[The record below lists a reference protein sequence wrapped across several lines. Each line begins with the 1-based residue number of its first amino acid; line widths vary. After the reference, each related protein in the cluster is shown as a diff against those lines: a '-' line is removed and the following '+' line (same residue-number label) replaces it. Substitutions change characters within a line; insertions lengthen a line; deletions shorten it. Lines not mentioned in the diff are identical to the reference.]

1 MPTKVGLEFVDRARE
16 IAKDIVTGD
25 AAKLPGMRECD
36 VRVEIGVGKGAVSEN
51 GNVKRA
57 GEDYGF
63 SLGVH
68 ALAGN
73 GTLASGYAGKQ
84 LGTAD
89 TDRFHAVV
97 REAIETAHAR
107 AVASASAKRRVQG
120 RFGALGKSIAS
131 LEWAPVRIDQKTIPA
146 TYHIDPQSVSLA
158 KVQEATL
165 EASRLVSG
173 LESSIVYN
181 VVGASTSVIREL
193 FVGSEGID
201 IDNTYAQTEAIVFV
215 VARGP
220 SGNLEFYDSL
230 GHQRGWEILES
241 GVRSGP
247 IQDPGL
253 LDFARQLG
261 NDATQTAAAPPMK
274 TTDGPVTV
282 VVDPHFAAL
291 VAHEIIGHPS
301 ELDRAL
307 KYETA
312 YAGRSWFLKRPGE
325 DMRGKQVGSPKL
337 TAFSDPTIEGF
348 GHYLY
353 DHEGTP
359 AKRAYHIRNGVYEE
373 FVNNR
378 QTAALFGVEPNGSC
392 RATDA
397 TFVPLIRMSNTTIA
411 PGSDDPARI
420 MKEVDHGYYIS
431 GHRIP
436 SIAESRENFR
446 ISAMKVYEIRNGELG
461 QLYRD
466 GGVMADTKDFF
477 MSIDAVG
484 TDWRLY
490 AVPNCGKGQPM
501 QAKRMSNGGPT
512 IRGRAV
518 VTGASA

>member
-1 MPTKVGLEFVDRARE
+1 MRVGIEFLDRART
-16 IAKDIVTGD
+16 IAREVVTGYG
-25 AAKLPGMRECD
+25 AKLPHMRECD
-36 VRVEIGVGKGAVSEN
+36 VRIEIGVGKGAVAEN

-63 SLGVH
+63 AIGVH
-68 ALAGN
+68 ALAGK
-73 GTLASGYAGKQ
+73 GALASGYVGKQ
-84 LGTAD
+84 LGTSD
-89 TDRFHAVV
+89 VDRFD
-97 REAIETAHAR
+97 AIVKESLVIAHAR
-107 AVASASAKRRVQG
+107 AVASADAKQRVKS
-120 RFGALGKSIAS
+120 RFTAAGSSIAS

-146 TYHIDPQSVSLA
+146 TYRVDPMSVALG

-165 EASRLVSG
+165 DGSKLIGG
-173 LESSIVYN
+173 LDRSVVYN
-181 VVGASTSVIREL
+181 VVGASTSIIREL

-215 VARGP
+215 VAHGP
-220 SGNLEFYDSL
+220 NGNLEFYDSL
-230 GHQRGWEILES
+230 GHQRGWEILEE
-241 GVRSGP
+241 GIDSGP
-247 IQDPGL
+247 IQQPGL
-253 LDFARQLG
+253 HDFARQLG
-261 NDATQTAAAPPMK
+261 KDAVETCAAPPMK

-291 VAHEIIGHPS
+291 ISHEIIGHPS

-312 YAGRSWFLKRPGE
+312 YAGRSWFLKAIG
-325 DMRGKQVGSPKL
+325 DDLRGKQVGSPKL

-378 QTAALFGVEPNGSC
+378 QTAALFGVQPNGSC

-397 TFVPLIRMSNTTIA
+397 TFVPLIRMTNTTIA
-411 PGSDDPARI
+411 AGSDDPARI
-420 MKEVDHGYYIS
+420 LAEVDHGYYIA

-446 ISAMKVYEIRNGELG
+446 ISAMKVFEIKNGQLG

-466 GGVMADTKDFF
+466 GGIMADTRDFF
-477 MSIDAVG
+477 MSIDAMG
-484 TDWRLY
+484 NDWRLY
-490 AVPNCGKGQPM
+490 PVPNCGKGQPM

-512 IRGRAV
+512 FRGRAV
-518 VTGASA
+518 VTGASS

>member
-1 MPTKVGLEFVDRARE
+1 MAMRVGIEFLDRART
-16 IAKDIVTGD
+16 IAREVVTAYG
-25 AAKLPGMRECD
+25 AKLPHMRECD
-36 VRVEIGVGKGAVSEN
+36 VRIEIGVGKGAVAEN

-63 SLGVH
+63 AIGVH
-68 ALAGN
+68 ALAGK
-73 GTLASGYAGKQ
+73 GALASGYVGKQ
-84 LGTAD
+84 LGTSD
-89 TDRFHAVV
+89 VGRFDSILKESLA
-97 REAIETAHAR
+97 TAHAR
-107 AVASASAKRRVQG
+107 AVASADAKVRVKS
-120 RFGALGKSIAS
+120 RFTAAGSSIAS

-146 TYHIDPQSVSLA
+146 TYKVDPMSVALGT
-158 KVQEATL
+158 VQEATL
-165 EASRLVSG
+165 DGSKLIGG
-173 LESSIVYN
+173 LDQSVVYN
-181 VVGASTSVIREL
+181 VVGASTTIIREL

-215 VARGP
+215 VAHGP
-220 SGNLEFYDSL
+220 NGNLEFYDSL
-230 GHQRGWEILES
+230 GHQRGWEILEE
-241 GVRSGP
+241 GIDSGP
-247 IQDPGL
+247 IQQPGL
-253 LDFARQLG
+253 HDFARHLG
-261 NDATQTAAAPPMK
+261 KDTVETCAAPPMK
-274 TTDGPVTV
+274 TTEGPVTV

-291 VAHEIIGHPS
+291 ISHEIIGHPS

-312 YAGRSWFLKRPGE
+312 YAGRSWFLKGLGD
-325 DMRGKQVGSPKL
+325 DMRGKRVGSFKL

-378 QTAALFGVEPNGSC
+378 QTAALFGVPPNGSC

-397 TFVPLIRMSNTTIA
+397 TFVPLIRMTNTTIA
-411 PGSDDPARI
+411 AGSDDPARI
-420 MKEVDHGYYIS
+420 LAEVDHGYYIA

-446 ISAMKVYEIRNGELG
+446 ISAIKVFEIKNGQLG

-466 GGVMADTKDFF
+466 GGIMADTRDFF
-477 MSIDAVG
+477 MSIDAMG
-484 TDWRLY
+484 NDWRLY
-490 AVPNCGKGQPM
+490 PVPNCGKGQPM

-512 IRGRAV
+512 FRGRAV
-518 VTGASA
+518 VTGASS